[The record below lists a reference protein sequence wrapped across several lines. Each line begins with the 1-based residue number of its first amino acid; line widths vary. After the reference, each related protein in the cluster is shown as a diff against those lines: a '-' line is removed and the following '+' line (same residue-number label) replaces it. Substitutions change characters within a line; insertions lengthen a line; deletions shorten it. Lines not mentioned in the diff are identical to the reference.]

1 MSRGFRRSAGATARS
16 DALGSGSSAP
26 ARAKCLR
33 CLLGG
38 AATLT
43 LGLFAIA
50 PAAIPPPATQANVAA
65 APASAIEDI
74 PSLPDLPPADAIA
87 PEVSA
92 PEATVDALAEESPPP
107 AEAGP

>member
-1 MSRGFRRSAGATARS
+1 MREEGQEGFRMSRGFRRSVGVEART
-16 DALGSGSSAP
+16 DALGSSSSAP

-38 AATLT
+38 AAPLT

-50 PAAIPPPATQANVAA
+50 PAAIPPPAVQANVAA
-65 APASAIEDI
+65 APASAVEDV

-87 PEVSA
+87 PEV
-92 PEATVDALAEESPPP
+92 TAE
-107 AEAGP
+107 